1 MHTHSLNWWFHYYCY
16 LYSISICFFDYI
28 KIHVAV
34 ALSSSMK
41 RVTLQLCA
49 WTVKL
54 WCLYYRIA
62 MCLLSHALSLP
73 KLSPLTR
80 SLQFISVTVALESFL
95 LSWPIQECQ
104 PKWEGIKVIASHCAW
119 IITGCG
125 GHSTF
130 LCVCRHQ
137 FDFAVSSDGVWL
149 EFDAVLSLCDSPPQ
163 QMTPDCSRW
172 TLCSPV
178 YMHASYHRLPNGPS
192 LSSEASSPALKP
204 TSPSVI
210 SNVHLPQ

>member
-1 MHTHSLNWWFHYYCY
+1 
-16 LYSISICFFDYI
+16 
-28 KIHVAV
+28 
-34 ALSSSMK
+34 
-41 RVTLQLCA
+41 
-49 WTVKL
+49 
-54 WCLYYRIA
+54 
-62 MCLLSHALSLP
+62 MCRLSHALSLP
-73 KLSPLTR
+73 RVSPLTR

-119 IITGCG
+119 IITGRG

-130 LCVCRHQ
+130 RRVCRHQ

-149 EFDAVLSLCDSPPQ
+149 EFDAVLSLCDRCPQ

-172 TLCSPV
+172 KLCSPV